1 VKEVIA
7 STSNE
12 IVAKSIMCCEHANLA
27 EENARLKSQLEK
39 GILACAQGEKNL
51 NDLLSNQ
58 KDQIGKEGLGF
69 STKSKKKNN
78 KKKKPSPSSKAI
90 IFVKEGELAKEKET
104 NTVVGSEVTRDLP
117 THNDFAGKYN
127 PSYVLMKSK
136 DGHVYAKYVG
146 TSYGDDYHWT
156 IWVPKTLVTN
166 KKGPIE
172 KWVPKSK
179 S

>member
-1 VKEVIA
+1 M
-7 STSNE
+7 STNKHILCCVRKYNCRSRYNNP
-12 IVAKSIMCCEHANLA
+12 AKP
-27 EENARLKSQLEK
+27 
-39 GILACAQGEKNL
+39 
-51 NDLLSNQ
+51 
-58 KDQIGKEGLGF
+58 
-69 STKSKKKNN
+69 KKKNN
-78 KKKKPSPSSKAI
+78 KKKKSCSPLNPI
-90 IFVKEGELAKEKET
+90 IFVKEGEQVAEKET
-104 NTVVGSEVTRDLP
+104 STIVGSEVTKDPP

-127 PSYVLMKSK
+127 PSYVLMKSR

-179 S
+179 T